1 MLVLMVISGQ
11 QIYLK
16 WDLYLLLIV
25 VLNIYHVSHVF
36 TKYARVKTLKDKK
49 STN

>member
-16 WDLYLLLIV
+16 WDLYLLLTV
-25 VLNIYHVSHVF
+25 VLNIYHVSHMF
-36 TKYARVKTLKDKK
+36 LPNMLGLKL
-49 STN
+49 